1 MRKYLLDKPAPID
14 VTSNIMP
21 EKTKA
26 KWHKIKIY
34 IRLIIG
40 SIFISIASYLLTES
54 YDLNPH
60 GGFGKFTDP
69 SGVAIGVFFSII
81 GLVILAKGIKEYLVI

>member
-14 VTSNIMP
+14 VPSNIVP
-21 EKTKA
+21 EKPKA
-26 KWHKIKIY
+26 KWHKIKPY
-34 IRLIIG
+34 IRLIVG
-40 SIFISIASYLLTES
+40 SIFISIASYVLSES
-54 YDLNPH
+54 YSLNPR

-81 GLVILAKGIKEYLVI
+81 GLVILAKGIKEYLAI